1 MKYKEFSPQI
11 WKTLQENLD
20 LALARDPEPIA
31 AFDADGTLW
40 DFDLGEA
47 FFQYE
52 IDRKL
57 LPLPKDPWEH
67 YERLKEMPGGPQKGY
82 LWLAQIHQGIPI
94 EEVRRWAQN
103 CINDTKPV
111 PIFSEQRKLI
121 ELLLS
126 RGVQVYVVTASIKWA
141 VEPGAALF
149 GISPDQVIGVKTQ
162 IVDGVVTDQQQGVIT
177 YKEGKVQGL
186 LEHTQGKYP
195 FLASGNTEGDFAL
208 LSSATQTKLALS
220 AACRDEKLFKTESWL
235 QKKANELGWLSHRFI
250 KD

>member
-20 LALARDPEPIA
+20 RVLATDPQPVA

-40 DFDLGEA
+40 DFDLGET

-52 IDRKL
+52 IDHKL
-57 LPLPKDPWEH
+57 IPLPKDPWEH
-67 YERLKEMPGGPQKGY
+67 YENLKALPGGPQQGY
-82 LWLAQIHQGIPI
+82 LWLAQIHKGIPI
-94 EEVRRWAQN
+94 EEVRGWAQK
-103 CINDTKPV
+103 CIEDAKPV
-111 PIFSEQRKLI
+111 PVFSEQKKLI

-126 RGVQVYVVTASIKWA
+126 RGVKVYIVTASIKWA

-149 GISPDQVIGVKTQ
+149 GISPDQVVGVKTE
-162 IVDGVVTDQQQGVIT
+162 IVDGLVTDRQHGVIT

-186 LEHTQGKYP
+186 LEYTQGKFP
-195 FLASGNTEGDFAL
+195 FLASGNTEGDFSL
-208 LSSATQTKLALS
+208 LSSATLTQLAVS

-235 QKKANELGWLSHRFI
+235 QQRASESGWLSHRFI
-250 KD
+250 QE